1 MDVFNDINGPQYNS
15 NPEKFILWVDRQKR
29 PTIGATVIR
38 GETRQEI
45 GNDVFIKMLKTLTDT
60 CQKLVPGHLCGAY
73 IVYAV
78 GSWKRS
84 RNFHVKVHLPTAVFL
99 SLTGKFCQGIPNP
112 LAQFE
117 DELKRREQKDRRE
130 VVLREVLTKLLA
142 EERISWKTEGN
153 FCVATVK
160 QLDYPLV
167 CLYQSVGGKLTT
179 SISIDQLPEALDLLE
194 KFLKEEWGS
203 RGFHVGMVLSSESS
217 PAHFQVAANVD
228 EGVFAKYTKKDVK
241 KVQASWNWHE
251 SVRRYH

>member
-1 MDVFNDINGPQYNS
+1 MDVFNDINEPQYNS

-60 CQKLVPGHLCGAY
+60 CRQLEPGDLSGAY

-84 RNFHVKVHLPTAVFL
+84 CKFHVKVHLPTAVFL

-112 LAQFE
+112 LARFE
-117 DELKRREQKDRRE
+117 DELKRREQKDRHE
-130 VVLREVLTKLLA
+130 VVLREVLTKVQ
-142 EERISWKTEGN
+142 EHNSWKTEGN

-160 QLDYPLV
+160 QLDYPL
-167 CLYQSVGGKLTT
+167 YQSVGGNLTT
-179 SISIDQLPEALDLLE
+179 CISIDQLPEALDLLE
-194 KFLKEEWGS
+194 KFLEKEWGS
-203 RGFHVGMVLSSESS
+203 RGFHVGMVLSESS
-217 PAHFQVAANVD
+217 PAHFLVAANVD